1 MDNFQALILGLV
13 EGLTEYLPVSSTGH
27 LLLAQ
32 RLMGIDS
39 STASD
44 AFAICIQAG
53 AILAVLGIYRQR
65 VAQMVMGAVGRN
77 EAGQRLLIN
86 LLSAFVPAAVL
97 GLLLEKPIKKYLF
110 GGDEWGL
117 WPVVAAWF
125 AGGMAIL
132 VVSLARRRRGTSP
145 TTGFD
150 LEHLTVRMALI
161 VGLAQCIAMWPGVS
175 RSLITIVGG
184 VLVGLSLPAAVELS
198 FLLGVI
204 TLTAATA
211 YDALKHGPEML
222 ATYGATPLLIGF
234 GAAWLSAVLAVKWMV
249 GYLKSHGMEIFGWY
263 RVALALSLPRG
274 FSGPR
279 PDHGPHH
286 SRPSI
291 RHPLRGRAH
300 RSERGANPDR
310 RHRGHPRPAGSH
322 RILQAL
328 PLVALVRRHRPVPPR
343 LPLSRSR
350 RRSRRRGCH
359 RFRLAGNRRQCNQR
373 PLLRWRASQEFGV
386 HHVEIRLDGDM
397 RMRFPVPVVRI
408 NQAPPGSPPPP
419 FQSPATG

>member
-125 AGGMAIL
+125 AGGLAIL
-132 VVSLARRRRGTSP
+132 VVSLVRRRRGTSP

-150 LEHLTVRMALI
+150 LEQLTIRMALI
-161 VGLAQCIAMWPGVS
+161 VGFAQCIAMWPGVS

-263 RVALALSLPRG
+263 RVALA
-274 FSGPR
+274 FV
-279 PDHGPHH
+279 
-286 SRPSI
+286 
-291 RHPLRGRAH
+291 
-300 RSERGANPDR
+300 
-310 RHRGHPRPAGSH
+310 
-322 RILQAL
+322 
-328 PLVALVRRHRPVPPR
+328 VA
-343 LPLSRSR
+343 
-350 RRSRRRGCH
+350 
-359 RFRLAGNRRQCNQR
+359 AW
-373 PLLRWRASQEFGV
+373 LLW
-386 HHVEIRLDGDM
+386 
-397 RMRFPVPVVRI
+397 P
-408 NQAPPGSPPPP
+408 
-419 FQSPATG
+419 

>member
-1 MDNFQALILGLV
+1 MDNFQAFILGLV

-32 RLMGIDS
+32 RLMGIES

-65 VAQMVMGAVGRN
+65 VGQMMLGAIGRN
-77 EAGQRLLIN
+77 KTGQRLLIN
-86 LLSAFVPAAVL
+86 LVSAFVPAAVL

-117 WPVVAAWF
+117 WPVVAAWLV
-125 AGGMAIL
+125 GGIAIL
-132 VVSLARRRRGTSP
+132 AVSFARRRRGSSP
-145 TTGFD
+145 TTGLD
-150 LEHLTVRMALI
+150 LEQLTIRMALI
-161 VGLAQCIAMWPGVS
+161 VGFAQCLAMWPGVS

-204 TLTAATA
+204 TLSAATA

-234 GAAWLSAVLAVKWMV
+234 GAAWLSAILAVKWMV

-263 RVALALSLPRG
+263 RVALAFVVAAWLLW
-274 FSGPR
+274 
-279 PDHGPHH
+279 
-286 SRPSI
+286 PS
-291 RHPLRGRAH
+291 
-300 RSERGANPDR
+300 
-310 RHRGHPRPAGSH
+310 
-322 RILQAL
+322 
-328 PLVALVRRHRPVPPR
+328 
-343 LPLSRSR
+343 
-350 RRSRRRGCH
+350 
-359 RFRLAGNRRQCNQR
+359 
-373 PLLRWRASQEFGV
+373 
-386 HHVEIRLDGDM
+386 
-397 RMRFPVPVVRI
+397 
-408 NQAPPGSPPPP
+408 
-419 FQSPATG
+419 T

>member
-13 EGLTEYLPVSSTGH
+13 EGLTEYLPVISTGH

-97 GLLLEKPIKKYLF
+97 GLLLERPIKKYLF

-211 YDALKHGPEML
+211 YDALRHGPEML

-263 RVALALSLPRG
+263 RVGLAFVVAAWLLW
-274 FSGPR
+274 
-279 PDHGPHH
+279 
-286 SRPSI
+286 PS
-291 RHPLRGRAH
+291 
-300 RSERGANPDR
+300 
-310 RHRGHPRPAGSH
+310 
-322 RILQAL
+322 
-328 PLVALVRRHRPVPPR
+328 
-343 LPLSRSR
+343 
-350 RRSRRRGCH
+350 
-359 RFRLAGNRRQCNQR
+359 
-373 PLLRWRASQEFGV
+373 
-386 HHVEIRLDGDM
+386 
-397 RMRFPVPVVRI
+397 
-408 NQAPPGSPPPP
+408 
-419 FQSPATG
+419 T

>member
-1 MDNFQALILGLV
+1 VDNFQALILGLV

-150 LEHLTVRMALI
+150 LEQLTVRMALI

-234 GAAWLSAVLAVKWMV
+234 SAAWLSAVLAVKWMV

-263 RVALALSLPRG
+263 RVALAFVVAAWLLW
-274 FSGPR
+274 
-279 PDHGPHH
+279 
-286 SRPSI
+286 PS
-291 RHPLRGRAH
+291 
-300 RSERGANPDR
+300 
-310 RHRGHPRPAGSH
+310 
-322 RILQAL
+322 
-328 PLVALVRRHRPVPPR
+328 
-343 LPLSRSR
+343 
-350 RRSRRRGCH
+350 
-359 RFRLAGNRRQCNQR
+359 
-373 PLLRWRASQEFGV
+373 
-386 HHVEIRLDGDM
+386 
-397 RMRFPVPVVRI
+397 
-408 NQAPPGSPPPP
+408 
-419 FQSPATG
+419 T

>member
-150 LEHLTVRMALI
+150 LEQLTVRMALI

-234 GAAWLSAVLAVKWMV
+234 SAAWLSAVLAVKWMV

-263 RVALALSLPRG
+263 RVALAFVVAAWLLW
-274 FSGPR
+274 
-279 PDHGPHH
+279 
-286 SRPSI
+286 PS
-291 RHPLRGRAH
+291 
-300 RSERGANPDR
+300 
-310 RHRGHPRPAGSH
+310 
-322 RILQAL
+322 
-328 PLVALVRRHRPVPPR
+328 
-343 LPLSRSR
+343 
-350 RRSRRRGCH
+350 
-359 RFRLAGNRRQCNQR
+359 
-373 PLLRWRASQEFGV
+373 
-386 HHVEIRLDGDM
+386 
-397 RMRFPVPVVRI
+397 
-408 NQAPPGSPPPP
+408 
-419 FQSPATG
+419 T

>member
-77 EAGQRLLIN
+77 EVGQRLLIN

-132 VVSLARRRRGTSP
+132 VVSVARRRRGTSP

-150 LEHLTVRMALI
+150 LEQLTVRMALI
-161 VGLAQCIAMWPGVS
+161 VGFAQCIAMWPGVS

-263 RVALALSLPRG
+263 RVALAFVVAAWLLW
-274 FSGPR
+274 
-279 PDHGPHH
+279 
-286 SRPSI
+286 PS
-291 RHPLRGRAH
+291 
-300 RSERGANPDR
+300 
-310 RHRGHPRPAGSH
+310 
-322 RILQAL
+322 
-328 PLVALVRRHRPVPPR
+328 
-343 LPLSRSR
+343 
-350 RRSRRRGCH
+350 
-359 RFRLAGNRRQCNQR
+359 
-373 PLLRWRASQEFGV
+373 
-386 HHVEIRLDGDM
+386 
-397 RMRFPVPVVRI
+397 
-408 NQAPPGSPPPP
+408 
-419 FQSPATG
+419 T